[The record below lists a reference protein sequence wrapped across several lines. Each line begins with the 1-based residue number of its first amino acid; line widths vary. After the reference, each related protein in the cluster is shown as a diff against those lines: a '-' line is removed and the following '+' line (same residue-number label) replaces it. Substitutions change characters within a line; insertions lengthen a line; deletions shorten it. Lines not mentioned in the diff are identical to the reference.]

1 MNARL
6 LVMAWWP
13 RRRGRDPRLADR
25 WFGAQAE
32 EDWLHERCRLA
43 AMCIQEGAH
52 VADLGCGLQVLRE
65 HLHASCTYTG
75 YDLGDMHPDNVLLDL
90 DGPFTL
96 PEEHDVAVLLG
107 VLEFLADPQGA
118 LARVAETVDA
128 VVLSFVCVHEA
139 SPADLT
145 RRKAVGAQH
154 HWTEEDLVQI
164 LSELGLMIEARH
176 LVWERPGERHVVL
189 RLTSGD

>member
-1 MNARL
+1 M
-6 LVMAWWP
+6 
-13 RRRGRDPRLADR
+13 
-25 WFGAQAE
+25 
-32 EDWLHERCRLA
+32 
-43 AMCIQEGAH
+43 
-52 VADLGCGLQVLRE
+52 ADLGCGLQVLRE
-65 HLHASCTYTG
+65 HLHASCAYTG

-90 DGPFTL
+90 DSPFTL

-118 LARVAETVDA
+118 LARVVEAVDA

-139 SPADLT
+139 SHADLT
-145 RRKAVGAQH
+145 RREAVGAQH
-154 HWTEEDLVQI
+154 HWTEEELTQV
-164 LSELGLMIEARH
+164 LRELGLMSETRH